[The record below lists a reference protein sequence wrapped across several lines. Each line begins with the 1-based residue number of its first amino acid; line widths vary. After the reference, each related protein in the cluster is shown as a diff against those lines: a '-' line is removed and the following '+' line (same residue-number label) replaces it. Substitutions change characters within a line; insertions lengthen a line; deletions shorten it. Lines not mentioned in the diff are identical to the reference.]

1 MYSYQ
6 PFVNV
11 KLLWKIN
18 LKIQLEFTVLVF
30 NDNENWYIN
39 RFTEAI
45 WVFFA
50 VFDVLYWRCN
60 LPMKFK
66 HNTRSSSQ

>member
-18 LKIQLEFTVLVF
+18 LKIQLELTVLVF
-30 NDNENWYIN
+30 NDDKNWYIN

-45 WVFFA
+45 CLSA

-66 HNTRSSSQ
+66 HNTRS

>member
-18 LKIQLEFTVLVF
+18 LKIQLELIVLVF
-30 NDNENWYIN
+30 NDDKNWYIN

-45 WVFFA
+45 CLSA

>member
-6 PFVNV
+6 LFVNV
-11 KLLWKIN
+11 EFSMEIY
-18 LKIQLEFTVLVF
+18 LKFQLEFAVLVF

-39 RFTEAI
+39 RITEAI
-45 WVFFA
+45 YLFA

-66 HNTRSSSQ
+66 HYAALRSSQ

>member
-30 NDNENWYIN
+30 NDDKKL
-39 RFTEAI
+39 
-45 WVFFA
+45 V
-50 VFDVLYWRCN
+50 
-60 LPMKFK
+60 
-66 HNTRSSSQ
+66 H

>member
-45 WVFFA
+45 CLSA

-60 LPMKFK
+60 SNIIRALSL
-66 HNTRSSSQ
+66 ND

>member
-30 NDNENWYIN
+30 NDNENCIN

-45 WVFFA
+45 CLSA
-50 VFDVLYWRCN
+50 VFDVLYCRCN

-66 HNTRSSSQ
+66 HNTRS

>member
-18 LKIQLEFTVLVF
+18 LKIQLELTVLVF
-30 NDNENWYIN
+30 NDDKNWYIN

-45 WVFFA
+45 CLSA
-50 VFDVLYWRCN
+50 VFDILYWRCN
-60 LPMKFK
+60 IPMKFK
-66 HNTRSSSQ
+66 HNTRS

>member
-30 NDNENWYIN
+30 NDNENWCIN

-45 WVFFA
+45 CLSA

-60 LPMKFK
+60 FPMKFK
-66 HNTRSSSQ
+66 HNTHSSSQ